1 MSEKAKAPNETFTF
15 GKEQILSS
23 KSFTAL
29 EKDVLQAVLADSQEY
44 TLDQAKA
51 EIEQYA
57 KRRVE

>member
-1 MSEKAKAPNETFTF
+1 MSKEAKTPNVKPAF
-15 GKEQILSS
+15 GKDQILSS

-29 EKDVLQAVLADSQEY
+29 EKDVLQAILAEGQEY

-51 EIEQYA
+51 EVEEYA